1 MKIIVLI
8 FLITCPAL
16 SQNFGN
22 VAIQLHDSPID
33 QRDMHFYK
41 WYVHPKENNIYVK
54 NFETTFSGFMMAF
67 SEAEQL
73 LVENDLEFSK
83 PVEDASKFHPE
94 VNNEA
99 NFQEIHESISE
110 NKSKI
115 LRTWSVDGDYL
126 SLLLQNDV
134 YMLILG
140 ENTLE

>member
-1 MKIIVLI
+1 MKIMILLL
-8 FLITCPAL
+8 FFASPLF
-16 SQNFGN
+16 SQNFGD
-22 VAIQLHDSPID
+22 VAILLHDSPAD

-54 NFETTFSGFMMAF
+54 NFETTYTGFMMAF
-67 SEAEQL
+67 SEAEKL
-73 LVENDLEFSK
+73 LTENDLELSN
-83 PVEDASKFHPE
+83 PIEDASKFHPE
-94 VNNEA
+94 VDNEA
-99 NFQEIHESISE
+99 TFEEIHESISE